1 MKKSNSCMEGMT
13 KTIGDN
19 QDRICF
25 LESLNRQ
32 LKGTVE
38 HKDKQTQEVGNIEW
52 SMKKLFM
59 NLGNGYSK
67 VGGELAHGQAQ
78 GPKLFRLDLL
88 RMPQFPLYICKSEV
102 LSHQTSQSSWF
113 SLHKKHVKR
122 SAFQNKQIEV

>member
-38 HKDKQTQEVGNIEW
+38 HKDKQTQEVGNIDW
-52 SMKKLFM
+52 SIKKIVHELGKWLF
-59 NLGNGYSK
+59 K
-67 VGGELAHGQAQ
+67 VAHGQAQ
-78 GPKLFRLDLL
+78 GPKLFRLRPIAGATIPFISLQVGGSKVPSNFAVLL
-88 RMPQFPLYICKSEV
+88 VFL
-102 LSHQTSQSSWF
+102 T
-113 SLHKKHVKR
+113 
-122 SAFQNKQIEV
+122 

>member
-52 SMKKLFM
+52 SIKKLFM

-78 GPKLFRLDLL
+78 GPKLFRLGPIAGATIPFISLQVGGSKPSNFAVLL
-88 RMPQFPLYICKSEV
+88 VFL
-102 LSHQTSQSSWF
+102 T
-113 SLHKKHVKR
+113 
-122 SAFQNKQIEV
+122 

>member
-38 HKDKQTQEVGNIEW
+38 HKDKQTQEVGNIDW
-52 SMKKLFM
+52 SIKKIVHELGKWLFKGWWGACAWSGPGAETFQTGPIAGATIPFIY
-59 NLGNGYSK
+59 LQ
-67 VGGELAHGQAQ
+67 VGGSKPSNFAI
-78 GPKLFRLDLL
+78 LL
-88 RMPQFPLYICKSEV
+88 VFL
-102 LSHQTSQSSWF
+102 T
-113 SLHKKHVKR
+113 
-122 SAFQNKQIEV
+122 